1 MNGYVFKR
9 KLIVT
14 LCTSIFVPTLL
25 ICILLGYY
33 SINKKNKELEAALV
47 ETEMS
52 YKSAFREV
60 YKDYDTLVKSI
71 INYNTL
77 NELLSVNQIMQ
88 LDKMQ
93 DYSYELGTVLD
104 SIMAPLQDVE
114 LTIYTQN
121 SNVPEIKYIEKIE
134 GEMHSQYEDLEI
146 NDNII
151 LKFTMRGEDPYLY
164 ILYKYKLTANRHGR
178 YHVIEFRVPVSTIIP
193 SYQSEGEVFTVYE
206 DADRE
211 FLVPICSD
219 KEEALV
225 MYEEYRINYK
235 KLHLACTTYEMDYF
249 DGNFYVFMDKQ
260 SYMEVVGRIIVIII
274 GVFLVFAAC
283 IIWIAN
289 YTTQHLTKRLVD
301 IVSAIRHDGMSVLNC
316 NEEAGC
322 DEFDVIES
330 EISRLVQ
337 DLKRENDKVLKLEL
351 ESLNYRIA
359 PHFIYNNLSVIKWK
373 CNDSSIDDIIDC
385 LVLYYRNVFQKNSA
399 FTTVEEE
406 VENLS
411 NYIKLLQFAYEDDF
425 CYQTNI
431 DSELSMYKI
440 PSNIIQPLIE
450 NAFFHGI
457 NNITDRK
464 GRIKLEIFKENQCV
478 IIEVW
483 DNGNKEEGVQKKAE
497 SSTTV
502 IDRRIKL
509 YYSSSYGL
517 RRFSRD
523 DFTIARIE
531 MPFIEET
538 E

>member
-1 MNGYVFKR
+1 MNGYVFTR
-9 KLIVT
+9 KLIIT

-33 SINKKNKELEAALV
+33 SLNQRNKEMESYLV
-47 ETEMS
+47 EAETS

-60 YKDYDTLVKSI
+60 HKHYDTLVKSI

-77 NELLSVNQIMQ
+77 NELLSLNKKIE

-93 DYSYELGTVLD
+93 EYSYELGVVLN
-104 SIMAPLQDVE
+104 SLTAPLQDVE

-121 SNVPEIKYIEKIE
+121 SNVPEIKYIKILE
-134 GEMHSQYEDLEI
+134 GENLTRYEELGI
-146 NDNII
+146 KDNMI
-151 LKFTMRGEDPYLY
+151 LRIAMEDEEPYLY
-164 ILYKYKLTANRHGR
+164 ILYKYKLTASVHAR

-193 SYQSEGEVFTVYE
+193 SYQNEKVFTVYE
-206 DADRE
+206 EADGDIV
-211 FLVPICSD
+211 VPICSD
-219 KEEALV
+219 KEVAMK
-225 MYEEYRINYK
+225 MYEEYLINDH
-235 KLHLACTTYEMDYF
+235 KLRLACTTYDMDYF

-260 SYMEVVGRIIVIII
+260 SYVEVVGRITAIMI
-274 GVFLVFAAC
+274 GVFSVFAAC
-283 IIWIAN
+283 IIWIAS
-289 YTTQHLTKRLVD
+289 YTTKKLTKRLVD
-301 IVSAIRHDGMSVLNC
+301 IVSAIRHDGMSMLNS
-316 NEEAGC
+316 NGEDRC
-322 DEFDVIES
+322 DEFDVIEGK
-330 EISRLVQ
+330 ISKLVQ
-337 DLKRENDKVLKLEL
+337 DLKKENDKVLKLEL

-373 CNDSSIDDIIDC
+373 CNDNSIDEIIDC

-406 VENLS
+406 IDNLS

-431 DSELSMYKI
+431 DTDLSMYKI
-440 PSNIIQPLIE
+440 PTNIIQPLIE

-457 NNITDRK
+457 NNMEDRK
-464 GRIKLEIFKENQCV
+464 GRINLEIFKENKCV

-483 DNGNKEEGVQKKAE
+483 DNGNKKEVVPKKAE

-523 DFTIARIE
+523 DLTIARIE
-531 MPFIEET
+531 MPYIEET